1 MTRERDRRIYELQK
15 QGKTYREIMAELDLT
30 YAQVLH
36 GLRRAREAESGLR
49 QKAREPEKTGPGKR
63 SGSIT
68 AETLLHAFGND
79 ALTINELADRLDRGP
94 RAVEKAIEN
103 AQAAGYAIVRTGN
116 KYIFSRDPVPGEA
129 VHTHTWKGDT
139 LRFGVIADTHLC
151 SKYCRIDLL
160 NEFYDIIAA
169 EGIDTVF
176 HAGDLVDGEGV
187 YRGHAYELEVIGSD
201 AQVDYAVKNYPRRKG
216 VTTKFITGNHDLSY
230 FKNQGQ
236 DVGVAIAEK
245 RPDMVY
251 LGQLQ
256 AFVKLTDTLTIQL
269 LHPDGGLPYS
279 ISYRP
284 QKIIEG
290 IFGGKKPNLLI
301 IGHLHQALY
310 LFERNIHCLLAGS
323 WQDQT
328 PYLTRKGIWPKLSGW
343 IVEIG
348 ITQEGERGDAI
359 SYCRP
364 ELKCWFT
371 HAV

>member
-1 MTRERDRRIYELQK
+1 M
-15 QGKTYREIMAELDLT
+15 T

-79 ALTINELADRLDRGP
+79 ALYHKTNWPTGWTGGQGPLKRRLRRRRLPATLSSG
-94 RAVEKAIEN
+94 R
-103 AQAAGYAIVRTGN
+103 GN

-139 LRFGVIADTHLC
+139 LQFGVIADTHLC

-201 AQVDYAVKNYPRRKG
+201 AQVDYVVKNYPRRKG
-216 VTTKFITGNHDLSY
+216 RYN
-230 FKNQGQ
+230 
-236 DVGVAIAEK
+236 E
-245 RPDMVY
+245 
-251 LGQLQ
+251 
-256 AFVKLTDTLTIQL
+256 
-269 LHPDGGLPYS
+269 
-279 ISYRP
+279 
-284 QKIIEG
+284 
-290 IFGGKKPNLLI
+290 
-301 IGHLHQALY
+301 
-310 LFERNIHCLLAGS
+310 IHN
-323 WQDQT
+323 
-328 PYLTRKGIWPKLSGW
+328 R
-343 IVEIG
+343 
-348 ITQEGERGDAI
+348 
-359 SYCRP
+359 
-364 ELKCWFT
+364 
-371 HAV
+371 